1 MYVFDGDKLLW
12 LSEVWNDPP
21 GNVPLSPRHPH
32 LLIDPWLDGKHGAAK
47 PNFLRVL
54 RAKLPNQSAICNSL
68 WDLLFPKNIA
78 LSDFRQGKCNQKIGF
93 REEMILL
100 MKGRCGDQIQCVKSA
115 GEIFLDAECGVGD
128 VSGCTWWLFLT
139 SLHDQAGVEC
149 GHWVPLLWV
158 IASVAPRLRP
168 LCDADHW
175 LHNNVILITPLWS
188 PPVPDP
194 SPHFLHYC
202 QNWLQPPP
210 CVIMR
215 WTLTQI
221 QLSVFGD
228 RMVILSRAERG

>member
-1 MYVFDGDKLLW
+1 MRGSDSVC
-12 LSEVWNDPP
+12 EV
-21 GNVPLSPRHPH
+21 
-32 LLIDPWLDGKHGAAK
+32 
-47 PNFLRVL
+47 
-54 RAKLPNQSAICNSL
+54 
-68 WDLLFPKNIA
+68 
-78 LSDFRQGKCNQKIGF
+78 
-93 REEMILL
+93 
-100 MKGRCGDQIQCVKSA
+100 VKSA

-215 WTLTQI
+215 WIEWLFCLVQSEDNSDQPDIVLTELCQNNLLKCTKLYSAWVSCI
-221 QLSVFGD
+221 TWVIGSQAGSVH
-228 RMVILSRAERG
+228 ISRGKEKL